1 MKASGTSLESKL
13 KEAHQDFVQIEM
25 LVVKKAYQN
34 QGYMRKLVQI
44 AFDRA
49 DALGVPCIVST
60 DGILKMK
67 KYEHIGFEHVQDR
80 KFKEKVYEHDLIRYP
95 KRKIF
100 SKEIF
105 PTELEKIIVTNSG
118 TVLQFKNHSKPIA
131 AKNKLNPLL
140 DDLSC
145 LIKNQISYE
154 DTTQETCGYPENQ
167 ISELLHRTKSH
178 TETIANKILANYLGK
193 EYAVHIE
200 IVGEPLYSMLV
211 FRLKK
216 EEQVLYQHPSYEKIE
231 KLGVDT
237 ALDAMDLTF
246 LIKWD
251 ASCKQGLYGIT
262 QEVENQKELE
272 AYIVSLIEDKFA

>member
-1 MKASGTSLESKL
+1 MNIL
-13 KEAHQDFVQIEM
+13 IE
-25 LVVKKAYQN
+25 
-34 QGYMRKLVQI
+34 
-44 AFDRA
+44 
-49 DALGVPCIVST
+49 
-60 DGILKMK
+60 DGKI
-67 KYEHIGFEHVQDR
+67 IC
-80 KFKEKVYEHDLIRYP
+80 

-100 SKEIF
+100 RKEIF

-118 TVLQFKNHSKPIA
+118 TVLQFKNHPKPIV

-167 ISELLHRTKSH
+167 ISELLHKTKSH
-178 TETIANKILANYLGK
+178 AETIANKTISSYLGR
-193 EYAVHIE
+193 EYAVHID
-200 IVGEPLYSMLV
+200 IVGEPLYSIFV

-216 EEQVLYQHPSYEKIE
+216 NGQVLYQHASYEKIE

-237 ALDAMDLTF
+237 AIDAMDLTF
-246 LIKWD
+246 LVKWD
-251 ASCKQGLYGIT
+251 ASCKQGMYGMT

-272 AYIVSLIEDKFA
+272 TYIVSLMEDKFA

>member
-1 MKASGTSLESKL
+1 M
-13 KEAHQDFVQIEM
+13 IENG
-25 LVVKKAYQN
+25 K
-34 QGYMRKLVQI
+34 I
-44 AFDRA
+44 I
-49 DALGVPCIVST
+49 C
-60 DGILKMK
+60 
-67 KYEHIGFEHVQDR
+67 
-80 KFKEKVYEHDLIRYP
+80 

-100 SKEIF
+100 SKEIA

-118 TVLQFKNHSKPIA
+118 TILQFKNHSKPIA
-131 AKNKLNPLL
+131 SKNKLNPLL

-145 LIKNQISYE
+145 LIKNHISYE

-178 TETIANKILANYLGK
+178 AETIANKILANYLDK

-216 EEQVLYQHPSYEKIE
+216 EEQVLYQHPSYEKL
-231 KLGVDT
+231 KSWGVDT
-237 ALDAMDLTF
+237 AIDAMDLTF

-272 AYIVSLIEDKFA
+272 AYIVSLI

>member
-1 MKASGTSLESKL
+1 M
-13 KEAHQDFVQIEM
+13 
-25 LVVKKAYQN
+25 
-34 QGYMRKLVQI
+34 
-44 AFDRA
+44 
-49 DALGVPCIVST
+49 
-60 DGILKMK
+60 
-67 KYEHIGFEHVQDR
+67 
-80 KFKEKVYEHDLIRYP
+80 
-95 KRKIF
+95 
-100 SKEIF
+100 
-105 PTELEKIIVTNSG
+105 
-118 TVLQFKNHSKPIA
+118 QFKNHSKPIA
-131 AKNKLNPLL
+131 SKNKLNPLL

-178 TETIANKILANYLGK
+178 TETIANKILSNHLGK

-200 IVGEPLYSMLV
+200 IVGEPLYRILV

-246 LIKWD
+246 LVNGMHLASKACMVLRKKSKIK
-251 ASCKQGLYGIT
+251 K
-262 QEVENQKELE
+262 N
-272 AYIVSLIEDKFA
+272 

>member
-1 MKASGTSLESKL
+1 MNVL
-13 KEAHQDFVQIEM
+13 IENG
-25 LVVKKAYQN
+25 K
-34 QGYMRKLVQI
+34 I
-44 AFDRA
+44 I
-49 DALGVPCIVST
+49 C
-60 DGILKMK
+60 
-67 KYEHIGFEHVQDR
+67 
-80 KFKEKVYEHDLIRYP
+80 

-100 SKEIF
+100 SKEIS

-118 TVLQFKNHSKPIA
+118 TILQFKNHSKPIA

-154 DTTQETCGYPENQ
+154 DITQETCGYPENQ
-167 ISELLHRTKSH
+167 ISELLHKTKSH
-178 TETIANKILANYLGK
+178 AETIANKILANYLGK

-200 IVGEPLYSMLV
+200 IVGEPLYSILV

-231 KLGVDT
+231 KLGVDA

-251 ASCKQGLYGIT
+251 ASCKQGMYGIT

-272 AYIVSLIEDKFA
+272 AYIVSLMEDKFA

>member
-1 MKASGTSLESKL
+1 M
-13 KEAHQDFVQIEM
+13 
-25 LVVKKAYQN
+25 
-34 QGYMRKLVQI
+34 
-44 AFDRA
+44 
-49 DALGVPCIVST
+49 
-60 DGILKMK
+60 
-67 KYEHIGFEHVQDR
+67 
-80 KFKEKVYEHDLIRYP
+80 
-95 KRKIF
+95 
-100 SKEIF
+100 
-105 PTELEKIIVTNSG
+105 
-118 TVLQFKNHSKPIA
+118 QFKSHSKPIA

-145 LIKNQISYE
+145 LIKNRISYE

-167 ISELLHRTKSH
+167 ISELLHKTKSH
-178 TETIANKILANYLGK
+178 AETIANKILSNYLGK

-200 IVGEPLYSMLV
+200 IVGEPLYRILV

-216 EEQVLYQHPSYEKIE
+216 EEQVLYQHPSYEK
-231 KLGVDT
+231 L
-237 ALDAMDLTF
+237 MDLTF